1 MLFSKKFF
9 INQIFW
15 SLLAQKSS
23 NRFQT
28 SERTPGGVPPVNEQ
42 GQILTEKCGNYSH
55 NLFEK
60 NPNKN
65 VSLYNL
71 LPSAAM

>member
-42 GQILTEKCGNYSH
+42 GQILMEKCGNYSH

-60 NPNKN
+60 IQIK
-65 VSLYNL
+65 
-71 LPSAAM
+71 M

>member
-28 SERTPGGVPPVNEQ
+28 SERTPGGAQWAETHSDPP
-42 GQILTEKCGNYSH
+42 
-55 NLFEK
+55 K
-60 NPNKN
+60 NPKN
-65 VSLYNL
+65 CVTVPKFTSTE
-71 LPSAAM
+71 S